1 MEKQKFYKGLA
12 IIYFVVMAFFVI
24 LLWGT
29 GLVWDIIDV
38 FVEDQIYNFY
48 ERFSE
53 VVDWTYFIVS
63 FLTIFIKA
71 SFIYHKGLSL
81 ENRRNG

>member
-24 LLWGT
+24 LLWGK
-29 GLVWDIIDV
+29 GLVWEIIVV
-38 FVEDQIYNFY
+38 FLDDRYLNFY
-48 ERFSE
+48 IRFNE

-63 FLTIFIKA
+63 FLAIFIKA

-81 ENRRNG
+81 ENRSNS